1 MGGPFIN
8 YAADEKN
15 NRILVMEG
23 FCYAPSKQKHDFMF
37 ELKPS

>member
-8 YAADEKN
+8 YAVDEKN
-15 NRILVMEG
+15 NRIVMEG